1 MWCRIVRM
9 LFLTQSQSIET
20 NAKCL
25 THVPVVSAVATKLCW
40 DFTDSYLARKRNS
53 KTDQNDCFLIKLQS
67 SSRASRR
74 GSSLL
79 TIGITWMT
87 LEWILHGEVFLGN
100 KRWLSHFHFYS
111 HFHFS
116 IVIYIFCVFFVLDFH
131 IGLIVTVFDA
141 ILMSRQTCEKLQCL
155 YEYEL

>member
-1 MWCRIVRM
+1 MQWPRN
-9 LFLTQSQSIET
+9 FAET
-20 NAKCL
+20 L
-25 THVPVVSAVATKLCW
+25 PVIPFTL
-40 DFTDSYLARKRNS
+40 TDSYLARKRNS

-87 LEWILHGEVFLGN
+87 LEWILHGKVFLGN
-100 KRWLSHFHFYS
+100 KRWLSHFHFYL
-111 HFHFS
+111 HLHFS
-116 IVIYIFCVFFVLDFH
+116 IVIYILCVFFGLDFH

-155 YEYEL
+155 YENLMSNNFRKTPVLKKYQL